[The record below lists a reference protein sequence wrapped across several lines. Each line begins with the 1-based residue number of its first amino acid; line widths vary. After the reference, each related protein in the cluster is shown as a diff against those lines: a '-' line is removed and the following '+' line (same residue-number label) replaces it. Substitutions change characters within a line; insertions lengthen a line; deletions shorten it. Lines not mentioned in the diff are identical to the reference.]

1 MAEQTEEKKDDF
13 IQNKWRPM
21 MAVMYMS
28 VCAFD
33 FIVAPILFTIVQFWE
48 TQAANDAFRQWM
60 PLTLQGGGLFHMAMG
75 AVLGISAYG
84 RTQEKLG
91 GATGNSTVVPTP
103 APIVTPAPTPIVAP
117 TPAPIVAPTPVVTTS
132 SVMISSTGKKA
143 PLPADEPAL

>member
-1 MAEQTEEKKDDF
+1 MADQTEEKKDDF

-33 FIVAPILFTIVQFWE
+33 FIVAPILFTVVQFWE

-91 GATGNSTVVPTP
+91 GVTSSSTVVPP
-103 APIVTPAPTPIVAP
+103 AASAPI
-117 TPAPIVAPTPVVTTS
+117 PAPIVAPAPVPIQTPTATVTLS
-132 SVMISSTGKKA
+132 SSGKKA

>member
-1 MAEQTEEKKDDF
+1 MADQTEEKKDDF

-33 FIVAPILFTIVQFWE
+33 FIVAPILFTVVQFWE

-91 GATGNSTVVPTP
+91 GATTNSTIVPTP
-103 APIVTPAPTPIVAP
+103 TIAPTPIV
-117 TPAPIVAPTPVVTTS
+117 TPAPIVAPAPVPIQTPTATVTLS
-132 SVMISSTGKKA
+132 SSGKKA